1 MSQTGMTR
9 RAFHRLTA
17 GLAAGSSL
25 LGTEAL
31 AAAAAQEMGGP
42 RPLPRRENVVIR
54 GAFIMTM
61 DAAGDMPES
70 DIHIVDGRIVAVGR
84 NLAAPGAEVIQGRGK
99 IVLPGLVETHWHMW
113 NTLLRSM
120 SGDKSCCGYFPTSA
134 KYGLSYTPHDMYCA
148 VRLATAEALNAG
160 ITTIHD
166 WCHNPL
172 TPAHAEEDLRALR
185 ESGIRGRFSYG
196 PARGLPITK
205 TVDLADIRRLHGDWK
220 SYSNEGLLSLGL
232 AWRGVQ
238 SGTNAPGGLI
248 AFQEIPRDVYM
259 AEYTTAR
266 DLGIPMTAHINISTK
281 IDVGHVKRLNEMG
294 LLYKDL
300 QLIHMLSSTP
310 EEIAAVAMAG
320 SPVSF
325 SPYTEMRAGFGFS
338 PATAFLE
345 AGVPVGLSVDTTALS
360 GDASMFEVMKGLIN
374 ITNGLA
380 QNEFQMPARQA
391 LEIGT
396 IHGARSLGMDQEIG
410 SLTPG
415 KRADVIMI
423 DPGAV
428 NFGIGIL
435 PDPSHLVVEATQPA
449 NVELVMVDGRILKNR
464 GKLTAIDVP
473 QVIAEATAAN
483 AGLRQRVKL

>member
-1 MSQTGMTR
+1 MPQTGMTR
-9 RAFHRLTA
+9 RHFHFMTA
-17 GLAAGSSL
+17 GLAAAGSV
-25 LGTEAL
+25 LGTETL
-31 AAAAAQEMGGP
+31 AAAAPKESGP
-42 RPLPRRENVVIR
+42 RTLPRRENVVIR
-54 GAFIMTM
+54 NAFVMTM
-61 DAAGDMPES
+61 DTAGDLPES
-70 DIHIVDGRIVAVGR
+70 DIHILDGRIVAVGKD
-84 NLAAPGAEVIQGRGK
+84 LAAPGARVIDGRGR

-113 NTLLRSM
+113 NTILRSM

-134 KYGLSYTPHDMYCA
+134 KYGMAYTPQDMYAA
-148 VRLATAEALNAG
+148 VRLSTAEALNAG

-166 WCHNPL
+166 WCHNPV
-172 TPAHAEEDLRALR
+172 TPAHAEADLRALK

-196 PARGLPITK
+196 PQRGLPITK
-205 TVDLADIRRLHGDWK
+205 TINLADIKRLHADWK
-220 SYSNEGLLSLGL
+220 DYSNEGLLSLGL

-238 SGTNAPGGLI
+238 SGTNAPGGKI
-248 AFQEIPRDVYM
+248 AFLEIPREVYM

-281 IDVGHVKRLNEMG
+281 IDTGHVTRLAQLG

-310 EEIAAVAMAG
+310 AEIAEVAKAG

-360 GDASMFEVMKGLIN
+360 GDASMFEIMKGLVN

-396 IHGARSLGMDQEIG
+396 LHGARSLGLGDTIG
-410 SLTPG
+410 SLVPG

-423 DPGAV
+423 DPRGL
-428 NFGIGIL
+428 NLGTGL
-435 PDPSHLVVEATQPA
+435 PADPAHLVVEATQPA
-449 NVELVMVDGRILKNR
+449 NVDFVMVDGRVLKQHGR
-464 GKLTAIDVP
+464 LTAIDVP
-473 QVIAEATAAN
+473 QVIAEASAAN
-483 AGLRQRVKL
+483 AGLRARVKL